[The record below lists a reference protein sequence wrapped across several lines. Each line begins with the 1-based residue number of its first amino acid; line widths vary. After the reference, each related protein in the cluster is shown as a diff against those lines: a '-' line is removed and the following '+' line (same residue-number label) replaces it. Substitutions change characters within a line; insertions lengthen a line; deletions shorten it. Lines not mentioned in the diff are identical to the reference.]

1 MFESILVPLDATESA
16 EVVLP
21 WVRRLAAAY
30 RPHLYLL
37 GVVAPPSGS
46 GTYAKGQWPERPN
59 AAASEALLVDR
70 VSGLRGHLDAV
81 AAQLGGAGTHVLIR
95 EGEPGAAIVGT
106 ALEVGASAIVL
117 ALGEGPPAREG
128 NEALAALVARASGI
142 PVVLVAAAPA
152 EPAVIDTLAAVGQV
166 SRASSGGTGR
176 PG

>member
-1 MFESILVPLDATESA
+1 MFESVLVPLDATESA
-16 EVVLP
+16 EIVLP
-21 WVRRLAAAY
+21 WVRQLVATY

-59 AAASEALLVDR
+59 AASEALLVDR

-95 EGEPGAAIVGT
+95 EGEPGAAIVGA
-106 ALEVGASAIVL
+106 ALEVGATAVVL
-117 ALGEGPPAREG
+117 ALSDGPPVGDG

-166 SRASSGGTGR
+166 SRGSVGDTGR